1 MTPTPTSRTRP
12 LVVSALALLVLGVLL
27 YAGAAPS
34 GATFVASSTNPGNTF
49 AAAADFNTVAVS
61 LADPGAVVH
70 GPVTLTATASSDRG
84 IDHVTFQRAGADV
97 CTDATAPYTCEID
110 TTAVADGPLDLRAVA
125 TDGAGYARS
134 DTHTVTVDNT
144 APTTSLTAGAT
155 LTGSAA
161 LDGTASD
168 AGSGLASVT
177 VQYSPAGAS
186 TWTDVCAAQACAW
199 DTTQVPDGLYDVR
212 ITATDEADNTAST
225 VVAGRRVD
233 NTAPTLTLIDPGAK
247 AHDAVN
253 LQAATTDAGSG
264 VASVRYR
271 YRPSGGSWQDA
282 CTATSAPFT
291 CSWSTTTVADG
302 TYDLQA
308 IATDA
313 AGNASTDGRAGIA
326 VDNTAPSVSLPAPG
340 APLHGTVTLTGTA
353 TDAGGSGLA
362 TAAVQYRPAGGGTW
376 TDACASAA
384 CTWNTSG
391 LADGRY
397 DLRITA
403 TDGAGNTSASAPI
416 TNVAMD
422 NHAPAIS
429 SLPNPG
435 PAGAAVTL
443 SATTSDATGGTG
455 VASVAYQYRPSGG
468 GAWVAACTGST
479 TPFSCSWNT
488 SGVAEGT
495 YDVQATATDGAGWTT
510 SRIVTGVAVDHTPPT
525 APAPTSPSGP
535 VHGTVSFD
543 PGVHDAT
550 TASVDYYGRQ
560 AGTTTWY
567 FFTTISVAPF
577 TLNGATQSVPDGVY
591 ELEAIAKDSAG
602 NPSAAVKFPGTITI
616 DNTAPTAADVQGTNG
631 GVAGQLDAGDAIA
644 FTYSEPIAPAS
655 LDAGWDGSAKP
666 VTITFTDNGAADAVA
681 VYDGA
686 TKVALTAALQ
696 LNADWV
702 SATGSVAGTITRS
715 GNTVTVTL
723 GGAPAGARTG
733 VSTAA
738 NMVWAPSTA
747 ATDLAGNAATA
758 TARTEQGTAD
768 VDF

>member
-1 MTPTPTSRTRP
+1 M
-12 LVVSALALLVLGVLL
+12 
-27 YAGAAPS
+27 
-34 GATFVASSTNPGNTF
+34 
-49 AAAADFNTVAVS
+49 
-61 LADPGAVVH
+61 
-70 GPVTLTATASSDRG
+70 
-84 IDHVTFQRAGADV
+84 
-97 CTDATAPYTCEID
+97 
-110 TTAVADGPLDLRAVA
+110 
-125 TDGAGYARS
+125 
-134 DTHTVTVDNT
+134 
-144 APTTSLTAGAT
+144 TAGAT

-177 VQYSPAGAS
+177 VQYSPAGGS
-186 TWTDVCAAQACAW
+186 TWTDVCAA
-199 DTTQVPDGLYDVR
+199 PGLRLGHHPGPRRPLRRPHHRDR
-212 ITATDEADNTAST
+212 PGGHTAST
-225 VVAGRRVD
+225 VIAGRRVD
-233 NTAPTLTLIDPGAK
+233 NTAPALTLIDPGPT
-247 AHDAVN
+247 AHNAVN

-271 YRPSGGSWQDA
+271 YRPSGGTWQDA

-291 CSWSTTTVADG
+291 CNWSTTTVADG

-313 AGNASTDGRAGIA
+313 VGNASTDGRPGIV
-326 VDNTAPSVSLPAPG
+326 VDNTAPSVSLAAPG

-362 TAAVQYRPAGGGTW
+362 TAAVEYRPASGSAW

-384 CTWNTSG
+384 CTWSTSG

-403 TDGAGNTSASAPI
+403 TDGSGNTSASAPDHERRDRQPR
-416 TNVAMD
+416 AHD
-422 NHAPAIS
+422 QQPAQPGAGRRRGHAERDDERRDRGRRRRS
-429 SLPNPG
+429 
-435 PAGAAVTL
+435 
-443 SATTSDATGGTG
+443 
-455 VASVAYQYRPSGG
+455 SVAYQYRPSGG
-468 GAWVAACTGST
+468 GAWVAACTGSI

-495 YDVQATATDGAGWTT
+495 YDVQATATDGAGWAT
-510 SRIVTGVAVDHTPPT
+510 SRIVTGVAVDHTPPA

-535 VHGTVSFD
+535 VHGTVAFD

-577 TLNGATQSVPDGVY
+577 TLSGATQSVPDGVY

-631 GVAGQLDAGDAIA
+631 GLAGQLDAGDAIA
-644 FTYSEPIAPAS
+644 FAYSEPIAPAS
-655 LDAGWDGSAKP
+655 LDAGWDGSAKA
-666 VTITFTDNGAADAVA
+666 VTLTFTDSGAADTVA

-702 SATGSVAGTITRS
+702 SATGSVAGTMTRS

-738 NMVWAPSTA
+738 SMVWAPSTA